1 MLKLVV
7 LCAVV
12 AAVVAEPGVLLGTPV
27 IAPITY
33 SSVVAPATT
42 TITKQA
48 SSVVHPSPYH
58 YSTPL
63 TYTHFIKK
71 RSAPLPLATSYYAPS
86 TYIAATPYL
95 TPGYTAPIVHS
106 AYVAPAPLTYTNA
119 LHLIK
124 KRSVSYALPSTYITP
139 TTYAAAPLLTTYTAG
154 AHIIP
159 ATRII
164 SAAPIAYSHLI
175 KKRSAP
181 LIASAY
187 IAPTSYSTQS
197 RVDVH
202 SSPLITSYSYAAPL
216 TYSSP
221 LFTPFYYK
229 K

>member
-12 AAVVAEPGVLLGTPV
+12 ATVAAKPGALLATPF
-27 IAPITY
+27 IAPFTY
-33 SSVVAPATT
+33 SSIVAPATT

-48 SSVVHPSPYH
+48 SSVVHPSPYY

-63 TYTHFIKK
+63 EYTHFIKK
-71 RSAPLPLATSYYAPS
+71 RSAPLTLATSYYAPS

-95 TPGYTAPIVHS
+95 TRGSITPTVYS
-106 AYVAPAPLTYTNA
+106 SYVATSPLTYTNA
-119 LHLIK
+119 HHFIK
-124 KRSVSYALPSTYITP
+124 KRSVGYALPSTYIAP
-139 TTYAAAPLLTTYTAG
+139 TTYAATPLLSTYTTG
-154 AHIIP
+154 AHIFP
-159 ATRII
+159 ATPVI
-164 SAAPIAYSHLI
+164 SSAPIYYSHLI

-181 LIASAY
+181 FIASAY
-187 IAPTSYSTQS
+187 AAPTSYSTQS

-202 SSPLITSYSYAAPL
+202 SSPVITSYPL

-221 LFTPFYYK
+221 LLIPFYHK

>member
-12 AAVVAEPGVLLGTPV
+12 ATVVAEPGALLASPF
-27 IAPITY
+27 IAPFTY

-71 RSAPLPLATSYYAPS
+71 RSAPLSLATSYYAPS
-86 TYIAATPYL
+86 TYIASTPYL
-95 TPGYTAPIVHS
+95 TPGYTAPLLHS
-106 AYVAPAPLTYTNA
+106 TYVIPAPLTYTNA

-124 KRSVSYALPSTYITP
+124 KRSVGYALPSTYITP
-139 TTYAAAPLLTTYTAG
+139 TTYAAAPLLTTYTG
-154 AHIIP
+154 AHIP
-159 ATRII
+159 ATPIVSTTPII
-164 SAAPIAYSHLI
+164 YQHLI

-181 LIASAY
+181 LIARAY

-197 RVDVH
+197 RVDIH
-202 SSPLITSYSYAAPL
+202 SSPLLTSYSYAAPL

-221 LFTPFYYK
+221 LFNPFYYK